1 MLKCTATNKEDDSMI
16 LKNNQDNYEDNF
28 YMGYYHSYWK
38 WECGEKVRNS
48 KFDNFSSI
56 ILDFKKGYAPVI
68 EEFRKSVAKELGS
81 DFPVCV
87 VPSHMASVDNSM
99 SPTARLA
106 KGLVKSNNLIDAT
119 NCILRVRSIDKLSR
133 GGNRDLAVHLNSVKV
148 VNSDV
153 IKGKTVLLLDDVMTT
168 GNSLGACR
176 QLLLRA
182 GAKNVLCL
190 ALAKTV
196 R

>member
-81 DFPVCV
+81 GFPVCV

-99 SPTARLA
+99 SPTARLV

-119 NCILRVRSIDKLSR
+119 NCILRVRSISKLSR

-168 GNSLGACR
+168 GNSLDACR

>member
-119 NCILRVRSIDKLSR
+119 NCILRARSISKLSR

-168 GNSLGACR
+168 GNSLDACR

>member
-1 MLKCTATNKEDDSMI
+1 MLKCTATNKEADSMI

>member
-119 NCILRVRSIDKLSR
+119 NCILRVRSISKLSR

-148 VNSDV
+148 VNSSV

-168 GNSLGACR
+168 GNSLDACR

>member
-1 MLKCTATNKEDDSMI
+1 MI
-16 LKNNQDNYEDNF
+16 LKNNQDNYEDKF

-99 SPTARLA
+99 SPTAQLA

-119 NCILRVRSIDKLSR
+119 NCILRVRSISKLSR

-168 GNSLGACR
+168 GNSLDACR

>member
-119 NCILRVRSIDKLSR
+119 NCILRVRSISKLSR

-168 GNSLGACR
+168 GNSLDACR

>member
-87 VPSHMASVDNSM
+87 VPSHIASVDNSM

>member
-106 KGLVKSNNLIDAT
+106 KGLVKSNNLMDAT
-119 NCILRVRSIDKLSR
+119 NCILRVRSISKLSR

-168 GNSLGACR
+168 GNSLDACR

>member
-1 MLKCTATNKEDDSMI
+1 MI

-38 WECGEKVRNS
+38 WECGEKVRNN

-68 EEFRKSVAKELGS
+68 EEFRKFVAKELGS

-119 NCILRVRSIDKLSR
+119 NCILRVRSINKLSR

-168 GNSLGACR
+168 GNSLDACR

>member
-1 MLKCTATNKEDDSMI
+1 MI

-48 KFDNFSSI
+48 KFDSFSSI

-87 VPSHMASVDNSM
+87 VPSHIASVDNSM

-119 NCILRVRSIDKLSR
+119 NCILRVRSISKLSR

>member
-1 MLKCTATNKEDDSMI
+1 MI
-16 LKNNQDNYEDNF
+16 LKNTQDNYEDNF

-119 NCILRVRSIDKLSR
+119 NCILRVRSISKLSR

>member
-81 DFPVCV
+81 EFPVCV

-119 NCILRVRSIDKLSR
+119 NCILRVRSISKLSR

-168 GNSLGACR
+168 GNSLDACR

>member
-28 YMGYYHSYWK
+28 YMVYYHSYWK

-119 NCILRVRSIDKLSR
+119 NCILRVRSISKLSR

-168 GNSLGACR
+168 GNSLDACR

>member
-1 MLKCTATNKEDDSMI
+1 MLKCTATNKEADSMI
-16 LKNNQDNYEDNF
+16 FKNNQDNYEDNF

-119 NCILRVRSIDKLSR
+119 NCILRVRSISKLSR

>member
-28 YMGYYHSYWK
+28 YMGDYHSYWK

-119 NCILRVRSIDKLSR
+119 NCILRVRSISKLSR

-168 GNSLGACR
+168 GNSLGACM